1 LYAGK
6 FYHDSIFE
14 KSFQYSKIKVNE
26 FVKEYKKI
34 CSIHHPNLVEAI
46 GTMVVPTSLMPVLV
60 SEHLEHDLHE
70 FLLSSPNMALVL
82 KQSILEDVSKGLLF
96 LHNLSPVPFIH
107 RDLTAHNVVLTASLV
122 AKISDY
128 ASSALVD
135 LTSMECPT
143 KDNAKLS
150 VYLPPEYEDENKKK
164 SASVDIFSFG
174 HLILFCCIQVSARRP
189 LLR

>member
-1 LYAGK
+1 MQVRYSRNLYAGK

-14 KSFQYSKIKVNE
+14 KSFQFSKIIVNE

-46 GTMVVPTSLMPVLV
+46 GTMVVPTCIMPVLV

-96 LHNLSPVPFIH
+96 LHNMSPVPLIH

-128 ASSALVD
+128 ANTALVD
-135 LTSMECPT
+135 LTSMECSAGENT
-143 KDNAKLS
+143 K
-150 VYLPPEYEDENKKK
+150 VYFPPEYEDETKKK

-174 HLILFCCIQVSARRP
+174 HLILFCCIQVSG
-189 LLR
+189 